1 MRSDRHLA
9 VVATAGVFFA
19 CHRANTRRAPM
30 AQKRIW
36 VSVFGAFAA
45 AIAVSVSAHAQTW
58 PTRPVTMVV
67 PFAAGGPIDT
77 VARIMAPSL
86 SETLGQSVIIEN
98 VGGAGGMTGALRV
111 AKAPPDGYQFV
122 LGNVGTHAVSQS
134 LPKSP
139 PYDVL
144 ADFAPV
150 GLFADLSLVLVVRR
164 DLPTSNLAEFIAY
177 ARANQDKMQ
186 FGSASVGSATHLAC
200 ALLNAAVGV
209 NIVHVPYRGGAPAMQ
224 DLIGGRID
232 YLCLDTPVV
241 IPMIESGQIKA
252 IAILT
257 RGRSASLPNLP
268 SAQEQ
273 GLTGF
278 EAANWASIYFP
289 KGTPAAIV
297 QKLNAAISAAV
308 DNPAVRKRMND
319 VGIDPVTPDRRSPEY
334 LATFTASE
342 IAKWGGAIK
351 AAGVAAE

>member
-1 MRSDRHLA
+1 
-9 VVATAGVFFA
+9 
-19 CHRANTRRAPM
+19 M
-30 AQKRIW
+30 ARKRIW
-36 VSVFGAFAA
+36 LPALGAFAA
-45 AIAVSVSAHAQTW
+45 ALAVSAGAHAQSW

-77 VARIMAPSL
+77 VARIVAPSL
-86 SETLGQSVIIEN
+86 AETLGQSVIIEN

-134 LPKSP
+134 LPRNP
-139 PYDVL
+139 PYDAL

-150 GLFADLSLVLVVRR
+150 ALFADLSLVLVARR
-164 DLPTSNLAEFIAY
+164 DLPASNLAEFIAY
-177 ARANQDKMQ
+177 AKANQDKMQ

-200 ALLNAAVGV
+200 ALLNAALGV
-209 NIVHVPYRGGAPAMQ
+209 TIVHVPYRGGAPAMQ

-257 RGRSASLPNLP
+257 RERSASLPNLP

-278 EAANWASIYFP
+278 EAANWASVYFP

-297 QKLNAAISAAV
+297 HKLNAAIIAAV

-319 VGIDPVTPDRRSPEY
+319 VGIDSVTPDRRSPEY

-351 AAGVAAE
+351 AAGVTAE

>member
-1 MRSDRHLA
+1 
-9 VVATAGVFFA
+9 
-19 CHRANTRRAPM
+19 
-30 AQKRIW
+30 
-36 VSVFGAFAA
+36 
-45 AIAVSVSAHAQTW
+45 
-58 PTRPVTMVV
+58 MVV

-134 LPKSP
+134 LPKNP

-150 GLFADLSLVLVVRR
+150 GLFADLSLVLVARR
-164 DLPTSNLAEFIAY
+164 DLPASNLAEFIAY
-177 ARANQDKMQ
+177 ARANQDKVQ

-200 ALLNAAVGV
+200 ALLNATAGV

-241 IPMIESGQIKA
+241 IPMIESGQIKP

-257 RGRSASLPNLP
+257 RGRSASLPDLP

-273 GLTGF
+273 GLAGF
-278 EAANWASIYFP
+278 EAANWAAFFLP
-289 KGTPAAIV
+289 KGTPDAIV
-297 QKLNAAISAAV
+297 RKLNAAMIAAV
-308 DNPAVRKRMND
+308 DNPAVQQRMKA
-319 VGIDPVTPDRRSPEY
+319 VGIDPVAPDRRSPEY
-334 LATFTASE
+334 LAKFTASE
-342 IAKWGGAIK
+342 ITKWSGAIK
-351 AAGVAAE
+351 AAGVTAE